1 MGPLEELAVAQRGG
15 SIATLEAMHGK
26 VAVLM
31 DSIAQQQLTIIQSP
45 QKAGGRLMVK
55 AIADS

>member
-1 MGPLEELAVAQRGG
+1 
-15 SIATLEAMHGK
+15 MHGK